1 MPAGNGSGFA
11 RPSARP
17 VLPANQAP
25 LCPVVNAP
33 TTLVGANTVGRHA
46 LVPELPVTTFGFCD
60 APHCDV
66 VYVGTDGT
74 LIRKDR
80 LRTRVGVKETED
92 PIPVCYCFGLTAD
105 QIARDLVANGRSTI
119 RAYIEQQVRAG
130 RCQCEIT
137 NPAGRCCLGN
147 VSQVIS
153 KHGQGWGSPAAR
165 TAGNNERP

>member
-1 MPAGNGSGFA
+1 M
-11 RPSARP
+11 
-17 VLPANQAP
+17 
-25 LCPVVNAP
+25 
-33 TTLVGANTVGRHA
+33 VGANTVGRHA

-119 RAYIEQQVRAG
+119 RAYAPSEPILSNRSVRGA
-130 RCQCEIT
+130 
-137 NPAGRCCLGN
+137 
-147 VSQVIS
+147 VSARSRILR
-153 KHGQGWGSPAAR
+153 GGAA
-165 TAGNNERP
+165 